1 MSILNA
7 VLVVEANQESFIKQ
21 HENNIEPS
29 NAEKLAD
36 MVLKINLSNVTEDGS
51 VGVGQ
56 GYLAMM
62 REVAKEIKGVW
73 YKFTNLYK
81 KVSKNYWH
89 GKNLC
94 YYLLHKNKAT
104 V

>member
-1 MSILNA
+1 MCYNSFTLTNKEEISMSILNGKTK
-7 VLVVEANQESFIKQ
+7 ESFIQQ

-36 MVLKINLSNVTEDGS
+36 IVLKINLSNVMEDGS

-62 REVAKEIKGVW
+62 REVAKEIKGV
-73 YKFTNLYK
+73 
-81 KVSKNYWH
+81 
-89 GKNLC
+89 
-94 YYLLHKNKAT
+94 
-104 V
+104 

>member
-7 VLVVEANQESFIKQ
+7 VLVIDSNKESFIQQ

-36 MVLKINLSNVTEDGS
+36 IVLKINLSNVMEDGS

-62 REVAKEIKGVW
+62 REVAKEIKGV
-73 YKFTNLYK
+73 
-81 KVSKNYWH
+81 
-89 GKNLC
+89 
-94 YYLLHKNKAT
+94 
-104 V
+104 

>member
-7 VLVVEANQESFIKQ
+7 VLVVEANQESFIQQ
-21 HENNIEPS
+21 HDKHIEPS

-36 MVLKINLSNVTEDGS
+36 IILKINLTNVMEDGS

-62 REVAKEIKGVW
+62 RDIAKEIKGV
-73 YKFTNLYK
+73 
-81 KVSKNYWH
+81 
-89 GKNLC
+89 
-94 YYLLHKNKAT
+94 
-104 V
+104 

>member
-1 MSILNA
+1 MCYNWFTLTNKEEIGVSILNCKTK
-7 VLVVEANQESFIKQ
+7 ESFIQQ

-36 MVLKINLSNVTEDGS
+36 MILKINLSNVMEDGS

-62 REVAKEIKGVW
+62 REVAKEIKGV
-73 YKFTNLYK
+73 
-81 KVSKNYWH
+81 
-89 GKNLC
+89 
-94 YYLLHKNKAT
+94 
-104 V
+104 